1 MKLWRSMKS
10 RFVLFAALLLFV
22 ITTAGWFFTG
32 YLTELAARTV
42 KKNVADANL
51 IISLHLINELKRIE
65 GAAAAV
71 AGSPLT
77 LPVLQART
85 PENIAKAN
93 NILDRYHQSL
103 EAAACYLID
112 RSGITITSSNRNEKD
127 SFVGQNYTFRP
138 YFQEAVKGGRGRYFA
153 FGTVS
158 KKRGFFAAAPVKD
171 KEGRIVGVVAIK
183 KELDD
188 IETKLN
194 QYLWFLA
201 DRNGI
206 IFLSSLPEARL
217 KSLWPLEEATR
228 KEIAASKQFGPG
240 PFDPVMAKKIT
251 AGTETAFKGKRYLAA
266 QQQTP
271 YDGISVYLL
280 WPMAEVGMYRSF
292 GIALTALTDLIAI
305 GFLMAVYIFR
315 RSLRERGQAA
325 KELQAYADQLRTGAE
340 LKSQLSQIAAEMQ
353 KAENLAALAQVFLY
367 EVAPLTGISYGA
379 FYILDEQDG
388 LLKSIG
394 SYGRPEEK
402 DEAGPFAVGQG
413 LVGQCARERTP
424 LDITAPQPGPVRVTW
439 GGGQLYP
446 AEILL
451 WPVLQSDRVL
461 GVIELASLQPFTAA
475 QRTLLE
481 NLMPIT
487 ALNIEI
493 LRRNLRTRELL
504 EQSRSQ
510 AAALAASEQQ
520 LIARQAELE
529 EQKEL
534 LLAQHQELEKSREMM
549 KRAEERSRAILNA
562 ISVGTL
568 IIDPATRTITDVN
581 PIAARMIG
589 LAREDIIG
597 STCHKFICPRE
608 LHDCPIIDLGQ
619 KVDNADRVLLTA
631 GGAEIPVLKTV
642 APVLLGDREYL
653 LESFVDISEQKAME
667 EDLKHR
673 MEELERFTK
682 LTVDREE
689 KMIALKEEINAL
701 LTRLGQ
707 EAKYKIVE

>member
-1 MKLWRSMKS
+1 
-10 RFVLFAALLLFV
+10 
-22 ITTAGWFFTG
+22 
-32 YLTELAARTV
+32 
-42 KKNVADANL
+42 
-51 IISLHLINELKRIE
+51 
-65 GAAAAV
+65 
-71 AGSPLT
+71 
-77 LPVLQART
+77 
-85 PENIAKAN
+85 
-93 NILDRYHQSL
+93 
-103 EAAACYLID
+103 
-112 RSGITITSSNRNEKD
+112 
-127 SFVGQNYTFRP
+127 
-138 YFQEAVKGGRGRYFA
+138 
-153 FGTVS
+153 
-158 KKRGFFAAAPVKD
+158 
-171 KEGRIVGVVAIK
+171 
-183 KELDD
+183 
-188 IETKLN
+188 
-194 QYLWFLA
+194 
-201 DRNGI
+201 
-206 IFLSSLPEARL
+206 
-217 KSLWPLEEATR
+217 
-228 KEIAASKQFGPG
+228 
-240 PFDPVMAKKIT
+240 
-251 AGTETAFKGKRYLAA
+251 
-266 QQQTP
+266 
-271 YDGISVYLL
+271 L

-353 KAENLAALAQVFLY
+353 KAETLAALAQVFLY

-562 ISVGTL
+562 ISVGTV